1 MTTIDRGTLARGP
14 EPLATLNTFRESAG
28 QRNFG
33 MHMIPVVDEKE
44 GMVVNVGDTVGVL
57 EYDEER
63 KEEWKKLF
71 G

>member
-33 MHMIPVVDEKE
+33 MHMIPVA
-44 GMVVNVGDTVGVL
+44 
-57 EYDEER
+57 DEER
-63 KEEWKKLF
+63 KEDWKNLL